1 MKKIS
6 SILFV
11 LSLLT
16 LVLASCKAPAP
27 ESDDE
32 ADPYVLFTAAAQT
45 AEVSGSE
52 LNMTP
57 LSPTATLA
65 NQATPAGGGDPTATP
80 IRATSDAPPSQG
92 DKAEFV
98 DDITIPDETALPPN
112 APFTKTWLLRNAGST
127 TWTTDYMLVFVG
139 GDQMNAPEASPLPR
153 AVGPKETIELS
164 VELVAPQ
171 SEAHYTG
178 YFNLRN
184 PSGDDFGVGDT
195 GIEAFWVDIYVD
207 ESAAPPAT
215 ATPAVSPDVVT
226 QNFLYV
232 DAATAET
239 CPHTYKFTYI
249 ITLSEPAPVT
259 YQLVA
264 DTVPRLPI
272 KLPDPVTTQL
282 NAGTHTY
289 QYELEF
295 TSSISGWI
303 AMHVIFPGDQLSN
316 TVNIKLT
323 CQ

>member
-1 MKKIS
+1 MKKI
-6 SILFV
+6 
-11 LSLLT
+11 LSLL
-16 LVLASCKAPAP
+16 LVLIVLVLTLASCKAPAP
-27 ESDDE
+27 ESDEE
-32 ADPYVLFTAAAQT
+32 ADPYVLFTASAQT
-45 AEVSGSE
+45 AQAMGGE
-52 LNMTP
+52 LNLTP
-57 LSPTATLA
+57 LAPTV
-65 NQATPAGGGDPTATP
+65 TPKFQVTPTGGEPPTATP
-80 IRATSDAPPSQG
+80 IRATSDAPPAQG

-98 DDITIPDETALPPN
+98 DDITIPDETSLPPN

-139 GDQMNAPEASPLPR
+139 GDQMSAPEEIPLPK
-153 AVGPKETIELS
+153 AVRPNETIELS

-178 YFNLRN
+178 YFNIRN
-184 PSGDDFGVGDT
+184 TNGDDFGVGDS

-232 DAATAET
+232 DAATSDS
-239 CPHTYKFTYI
+239 CPHTYRFTYI

-264 DTVPRLPI
+264 ETVPRLPVT
-272 KLPDPVTTQL
+272 LPDPVTTQL
-282 NAGTHTY
+282 EAGTHTY